1 MLAKIAEHVPQSGD
15 FLFEPKWDGFR
26 AIVFRSADDV
36 YIQSRDLKPLDRYFP
51 ELHAVF
57 LAQLPKGVVVDGEI
71 VMPTKRGLDFGG
83 LQMRLHP
90 AASRVE
96 KLAKAAP
103 AAFVAFDLLA
113 NGKSLMRVPQR
124 ERRMQLEKLFKK
136 IRRPLYLTPMTRDP
150 KLAVDWLQRFEGAGL
165 DGVIAKPAGA
175 SYEPGKRAMFKI
187 KHVRSADCVVAGL
200 SAQCSRSSTCAAP
213 TVSWRDSAGTK
224 PARER

>member
-1 MLAKIAEHVPQSGD
+1 MPVSPPIEPMLAKIAEHVPQTGD

-26 AIVFRSADDV
+26 AIVFRSADAV
-36 YIQSRDLKPLDRYFP
+36 YPQSRGLNRLARYFP
-51 ELHAVF
+51 ALHAVF

-83 LQMRLHP
+83 LQMRLPP

-124 ERRMQLEKLFKK
+124 DRRLQLEKLLKK
-136 IRRPLYLTPMTRDP
+136 MRRPLYLTPMTRDP

-187 KHVRSADCVVAGL
+187 KHVRSADCVVAGI
-200 SAQCSRSSTCAAP
+200 P
-213 TVSWRDSAGTK
+213 
-224 PARER
+224 